1 MLIAFASIFIQS
13 VVCVRSRLDQAFG
26 YTSHRSEP
34 STKCVRKRT
43 LTYIVRSAHITHAR
57 TRACIH
63 TGVGPLARTGIG
75 YPPLRVPLGIPQ
87 WQRSHAVSFPGS
99 VTRGDPTSFSLP
111 TRPEHPL
118 LSSQRRTCTPIDS
131 TRPEYWCLSFPVG
144 PQRGVAFV
152 LVGGLFF
159 G

>member
-57 TRACIH
+57 TRARIH

-87 WQRSHAVSFPGS
+87 LLLLLLPHAHIHY
-99 VTRGDPTSFSLP
+99 TSYMHTL
-111 TRPEHPL
+111 R
-118 LSSQRRTCTPIDS
+118 
-131 TRPEYWCLSFPVG
+131 
-144 PQRGVAFV
+144 
-152 LVGGLFF
+152 
-159 G
+159 